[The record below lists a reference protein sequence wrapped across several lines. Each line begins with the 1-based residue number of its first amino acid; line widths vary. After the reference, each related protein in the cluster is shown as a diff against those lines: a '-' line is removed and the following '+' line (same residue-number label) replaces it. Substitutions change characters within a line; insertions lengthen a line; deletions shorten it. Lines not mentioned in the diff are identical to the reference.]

1 MPVNPANRF
10 LGALVVLLVTFG
22 PIRVSSAQPEDF
34 IDLGVRT
41 QAESF
46 SVPVRLRTGN
56 DIRWFRIV
64 LPATDPESGPQGF
77 VDIWTRPTFD
87 GYFMRYGAFGVFD
100 RFGDRIAV
108 GRDVSDGPVFECS
121 FGSGDPRPPTFV
133 PPVEI
138 PSREN
143 PAFFGQ
149 EGDLA
154 AGEYWIAVGEYPW
167 FGLNGWSAGSIR
179 PPESLDRETD
189 LYFNI
194 QPGGVPYC
202 DPDFNWDGNVD
213 QEDAW
218 YLINVIA
225 GGTNETGRFADYN
238 RDGNE
243 DQDDVLALIHTIAGG
258 GCP

>member
-87 GYFMRYGAFGVFD
+87 GYFMRYGDFAMFNGV
-100 RFGDRIAV
+100 GDLVADARH
-108 GRDVSDGPVFECS
+108 VSERPVFQCS
-121 FGSGDPRPPTFV
+121 FGLRDPRPPIDI
-133 PPVEI
+133 PPADF
-138 PSREN
+138 PDPLN
-143 PAFFGQ
+143 DAFFGQ
-149 EGDLA
+149 EGDVI
-154 AGEYWIAVGEYPW
+154 AGVYWIAVGEYPW
-167 FGLNGWSAGSIR
+167 FGSNGWLAGSINT
-179 PPESLDRETD
+179 PENLNRETN

-194 QPGGVPYC
+194 QPGGVPHC
-202 DPDFNWDGNVD
+202 DADFNWDGNVD

-225 GGTNETGRFADYN
+225 GGQNETGRWADYN